1 MTLTPEF
8 VTWNFYLIGIG
19 LTLTYKLCRYIREG
33 KAQNIPAS
41 KSAWNWF
48 FDSSLDNVVSWG
60 ATILNFTG
68 AFVLGAVYIDKLQ
81 IPGLTWLSA
90 IPLHWAFALFLGSL
104 TEFAIPNIA
113 KTLANKISSM
123 IGG

>member
-8 VTWNFYLIGIG
+8 TNWSYYLVGIL
-19 LTLTYKLCRYIREG
+19 LTLAYKLCRYVREG
-33 KAQNIPAS
+33 KARGISTS
-41 KSAWNWF
+41 KSVLDWF
-48 FDSSLDNVVSWG
+48 FDASLDNVVSWG

-68 AFVLGAVYIDKLQ
+68 AFVLGAIYIDKLQ
-81 IPGLTWLSA
+81 VPGLSWLSA

-113 KTLANKISSM
+113 KALANKIANL